1 MKKIWFLSLVVVY
14 AATVFAQS
22 QNAAYLAYIEQW
34 KDVAIQNQAYYGV
47 PASITM
53 AQALLESSA
62 GKSELAQNANNH
74 FGIKCTSEWMGG
86 VYYHDD
92 DHKGECFR
100 QYGDAAESFND
111 HSLFLQRPRYATCFE
126 IVVEDYE
133 GWAYRLRECG
143 YATDINY
150 AQKLIRIIETY
161 RLDTLGKNAPVGS
174 YDPKSATPVAAATG
188 TRPTQER
195 TVVSEKT
202 EQKAAVV
209 RGSDAIKVIERD
221 PEPEYTPPLSAREEK
236 EHFFIMHP
244 KKKCNGVTYVEAR
257 DGDNYSN
264 VAFRLNVRER
274 DLRIQNDALGR
285 ELKKGDRIYL
295 SAKKQYAPQ
304 EKAIMWVHPGETLWD
319 ICQREGI
326 KMETVQKLNGL
337 DPAIRVFHTRHKI
350 YLRKVKEENGQR

>member
-1 MKKIWFLSLVVVY
+1 MKKFWFLSLVVLY
-14 AATVFAQS
+14 AVGLSAQT

-62 GKSELAQNANNH
+62 GKSELALKANNH
-74 FGIKCTSEWMGG
+74 FGIKCTNEWMGG

-92 DHKGECFR
+92 DSKGECFR

-111 HSLFLQRPRYATCFE
+111 HSLFLRRPRYATCFE

-143 YATDINY
+143 YATDVLY

-161 RLDTLGKNAPVGS
+161 HLDTLGRNVPAAPYDPNAAPVVA
-174 YDPKSATPVAAATG
+174 PRPATQ
-188 TRPTQER
+188 PTQER
-195 TVVSEKT
+195 TVVSDKT

-209 RGSDAIKVIERD
+209 RGSDAIKVITQD
-221 PEPEYTPPLSAREEK
+221 PEPEYQPPLSAREEK

-244 KKKCNGVTYVEAR
+244 KRKCNGVSYVEAR
-257 DGDNYSN
+257 DGDTYAN

-274 DLRIQNDALGR
+274 DLRINNDALGR
-285 ELKKGDRIYL
+285 DMKKGDRIYL

-304 EKAIMWVHPGETLWD
+304 EKAIMWVHPGESLWE

-326 KMETVQKLNGL
+326 KMASVQQLNGL
-337 DPAIRVFHTRHKI
+337 DPAIRVFRTRHKI
-350 YLRKVKEENGQR
+350 YLRKVKEENGKH